1 MDKQTFMD
9 LTGEDPQDMFGGDW
23 QNEVN
28 DIMEADKKEYI
39 IMGSYQGKTEEI
51 DNFETLKEAEKMLV
65 EYKLAYGKDWSLW
78 ILT

>member
-28 DIMEADKKEYI
+28 DIMEAGKKEYI

-51 DNFETLKEAEKMLV
+51 DNFETLSEAETMLA
-65 EYKLAYGKDWSLW
+65 EYRLAYGIDWNLW